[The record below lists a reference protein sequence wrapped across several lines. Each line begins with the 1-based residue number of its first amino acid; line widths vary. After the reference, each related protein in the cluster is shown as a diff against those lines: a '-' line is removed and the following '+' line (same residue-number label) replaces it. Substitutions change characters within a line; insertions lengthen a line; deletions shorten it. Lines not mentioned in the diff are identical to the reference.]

1 MKPPPGVGG
10 GGGGAGGGG
19 GEVGPPLGGGG
30 GGGGYPPPA
39 GGGGGK
45 SDMRLPPHAA
55 FAAGEPIAKLRTIHA
70 CIASAYAVVN
80 RIPTPHATRPS
91 DPTKLAAISIRP
103 AIKVLEMFARAAR
116 STSFTCKP
124 PRIPPRSVA
133 RTIDGIQKL
142 SARNPSGA

>member
-1 MKPPPGVGG
+1 MKPPPGGGGGGG
-10 GGGGAGGGG
+10 GGGGAGGGV
-19 GEVGPPLGGGG
+19 EPPLGGGG

-55 FAAGEPIAKLRTIHA
+55 FAAGEPISKLRTIHA

-80 RIPTPHATRPS
+80 RIPTPHATMPS

-103 AIKVLEMFARAAR
+103 AIRVLEMFARPACN
-116 STSFTCKP
+116 TEPT
-124 PRIPPRSVA
+124 
-133 RTIDGIQKL
+133 
-142 SARNPSGA
+142 